1 MELVDTGNMAGNSF
15 IEKIDPKE
23 RPEEAK
29 FSIQNM
35 DTNEDPMANFF
46 RFANGKWIDT
56 HPIPPDKSSWGGFME
71 LRDRNI
77 YILGKI
83 LEKCALDDG
92 KKRGIE
98 KMVGDFYISIMDQM
112 KLEEKKFDPIKPIM
126 EKINKVRDKN
136 EMVEVSQYLH
146 SNGIGNFFSVFSMPD
161 EKNSSV
167 YAFYIYQGG
176 LSLPNRDYYIQDS
189 FQKTRDEFVAHMQ
202 NMFTMY
208 GYSPMES
215 KDSAEKVMKI
225 ETYIAKASRPQADL
239 RDSEKNYNR
248 IPYGE
253 LNEKFSRLN
262 LVKYLEISQVP
273 KTEYIVVG
281 QPEVLDA
288 VEKML
293 EEFSLE
299 DLKTYLKWNTINYA
313 APYLHEAAEMEHFDF
328 FNRKL
333 LGQEVPEKRWKK
345 AVNIVDRSIGEALGE
360 LYVEQEFGK
369 EARERMQTMV
379 DDIRSVFE
387 EKLKNLPWMS
397 DVTKKK
403 ALEKFSKFRAKI
415 GYPSKFIDYSSIDIR
430 KDDLL
435 GNVMRSENFEF
446 RREASRIGE
455 QVDKELWL
463 MTPPTVNA
471 YFSPTEN
478 EIVFPAGILQPPF
491 FDATMDDAVNY
502 GGIGGVIS
510 HEITHGFDDQGRR
523 YDMDGNLKDWWT
535 EEDAKKFTERA
546 DEVVK
551 LYDSLE
557 VLPGLHVNGKLTLGE
572 NIADLGGVSIAFE
585 ALQRRLRKNPELN
598 KKIDGFTP
606 EQRFFLS
613 WAQIWRGNNRE
624 PEIRRRIS
632 IDPHSPNVFRGS
644 IPVMN
649 HEKFDSSF
657 VELSRVKKGLAKKI
671 FIW

>member
-136 EMVEVSQYLH
+136 EMVKVSQYLH

-299 DLKTYLKWNTINYA
+299 DLKTYLRWNTINYA

>member
-15 IEKIDPKE
+15 IERIDPKE

-98 KMVGDFYISIMDQM
+98 KMVGDFYISIMDQK

-248 IPYGE
+248 IPYSE
-253 LNEKFSRLN
+253 LNKKFSRLN

-535 EEDAKKFTERA
+535 EDDAKKFTERA

-613 WAQIWRGNNRE
+613 WAQIWRGKNRE

-657 VELSRVKKGLAKKI
+657 VELSKVKKGLDKKI

>member
-1 MELVDTGNMAGNSF
+1 MDLVDTGNMAENSF
-15 IEKIDPKE
+15 IERIDPKE

-35 DTNEDPMANFF
+35 DMNEDPMANFF

-83 LEKCALDDG
+83 LERCALDDG
-92 KKRGIE
+92 KKRNIE
-98 KMVGDFYISIMDQM
+98 KMVGDFYISIMDQ
-112 KLEEKKFDPIKPIM
+112 KNLEKKKFDPIKPVIERISKVSNKKEIM
-126 EKINKVRDKN
+126 D
-136 EMVEVSQYLH
+136 VSQYLH

-189 FQKTRDEFVAHMQ
+189 FQKTRDEFVTHMK

-215 KDSAEKVMKI
+215 NDFSEKVMKI

-262 LVKYLEISQVP
+262 LVKYLEMSEVP
-273 KTEYIVVG
+273 KTEYIVIG
-281 QPEVLDA
+281 QPEVLSA
-288 VEKML
+288 VDKML

-299 DLKTYLKWNTINYA
+299 DLKTYLKWNAINYA

-369 EARERMQTMV
+369 EARERMETMV
-379 DDIRSVFE
+379 NDIRSVFE
-387 EKLKNLPWMS
+387 EKLKGLPWMS

-415 GYPSKFIDYSSIDIR
+415 GYPTKFIDYSSIDIK

-446 RREASRIGE
+446 KREATRIGE
-455 QVDKELWL
+455 QVDRELWL

-649 HEKFDSSF
+649 HEKFDSAF
-657 VELSRVKKGLAKKI
+657 MELSKVKKGLEKKI

>member
-15 IEKIDPKE
+15 IERIDPKE

-98 KMVGDFYISIMDQM
+98 KMVGDFYISIMDQK

-248 IPYGE
+248 IPYSE
-253 LNEKFSRLN
+253 LNKKFSRLN

-613 WAQIWRGNNRE
+613 WAQIWRGKNRE

-657 VELSRVKKGLAKKI
+657 VELSKVKKGLDKKI

>member
-98 KMVGDFYISIMDQM
+98 KMVGDFYISIMDQK

-136 EMVEVSQYLH
+136 DMVKVSQYLH

-253 LNEKFSRLN
+253 LNKKFSRLN
-262 LVKYLEISQVP
+262 LVKYLEISKVP

-299 DLKTYLKWNTINYA
+299 DLKTYLRWNTINYA

-657 VELSRVKKGLAKKI
+657 VELSKVKKGLDKKI

>member
-98 KMVGDFYISIMDQM
+98 KMVGDFYISIVDQK

-262 LVKYLEISQVP
+262 LVKYLEISRVP

-299 DLKTYLKWNTINYA
+299 DLKTYLRWNTINYA

>member
-293 EEFSLE
+293 EEYSLE

>member
-98 KMVGDFYISIMDQM
+98 KMVGDFYISIMDQK

-136 EMVEVSQYLH
+136 EMVKVSQYLH

-253 LNEKFSRLN
+253 LNKKFSRLN
-262 LVKYLEISQVP
+262 LVKYLEISKVP

-585 ALQRRLRKNPELN
+585 ALQRRLRKTPELN

-657 VELSRVKKGLAKKI
+657 VELSKVKKGLDKKI

>member
-1 MELVDTGNMAGNSF
+1 
-15 IEKIDPKE
+15 
-23 RPEEAK
+23 
-29 FSIQNM
+29 M

-293 EEFSLE
+293 EEYSLE

>member
-98 KMVGDFYISIMDQM
+98 KMVGDFYISMMDQK

-126 EKINKVRDKN
+126 EKIDRVNNKK
-136 EMVEVSQYLH
+136 EIVEVSQYLH

-248 IPYGE
+248 IPYSE
-253 LNEKFSRLN
+253 LNKKFSRLN

-535 EEDAKKFTERA
+535 EDDAKKFTERA

-632 IDPHSPNVFRGS
+632 IDPHSPNAFRGS

-657 VELSRVKKGLAKKI
+657 VELSKVKKGLDKKI

>member
-98 KMVGDFYISIMDQM
+98 KMVGDFYISIMDQK

-136 EMVEVSQYLH
+136 EMVKVSQYLH

-299 DLKTYLKWNTINYA
+299 DLKTYLRWNTINYA

-657 VELSRVKKGLAKKI
+657 VELSKVKKGLDKKI

>member
-98 KMVGDFYISIMDQM
+98 KMVGDFYISIMDQK

-136 EMVEVSQYLH
+136 DMVKVSQYLH

-262 LVKYLEISQVP
+262 LVKYLEISRVP

-299 DLKTYLKWNTINYA
+299 DLKTYLRWNTINYA

>member
-136 EMVEVSQYLH
+136 EMVKVSQYLH

-253 LNEKFSRLN
+253 LNKKFSRLN
-262 LVKYLEISQVP
+262 LVKYLEISKVP

-299 DLKTYLKWNTINYA
+299 DLKTYLRWNTINYA

>member
-35 DTNEDPMANFF
+35 DTNEDPMSNFF

-657 VELSRVKKGLAKKI
+657 VELSRVKKGLDKKI

>member
-98 KMVGDFYISIMDQM
+98 KMVGDFYISIMDQK

-136 EMVEVSQYLH
+136 EMVKVSQYLH

-225 ETYIAKASRPQADL
+225 ETYIAKSSRPQADL

-248 IPYGE
+248 IPYSE
-253 LNEKFSRLN
+253 LNKKFNRLN

-657 VELSRVKKGLAKKI
+657 VELSKVKKGLDKKI

>member
-98 KMVGDFYISIMDQM
+98 KMVGDFYISIMDQK

-253 LNEKFSRLN
+253 LNKKFSRLN

-299 DLKTYLKWNTINYA
+299 DLKTYLRWNTINYA

-657 VELSRVKKGLAKKI
+657 VELSKIKKGLDKKI

>member
-98 KMVGDFYISIMDQM
+98 KMVGDFYISIMDQK

-136 EMVEVSQYLH
+136 EMVKVSQYLH

-253 LNEKFSRLN
+253 LNKKFSRLN
-262 LVKYLEISQVP
+262 LVKYLEISKVP

-657 VELSRVKKGLAKKI
+657 VELSKVKKGLDKKI

>member
-262 LVKYLEISQVP
+262 LVKYLEISEVP

-288 VEKML
+288 VDKML
-293 EEFSLE
+293 DEFSLE
-299 DLKTYLKWNTINYA
+299 DLKTYLRWNTINYA

-657 VELSRVKKGLAKKI
+657 VELSKVKKGLDKKI

>member
-1 MELVDTGNMAGNSF
+1 MDLVDTGNMVDNSF
-15 IEKIDPKE
+15 IERIDPKE

-35 DTNEDPMANFF
+35 DMNEDPMANFF

-83 LEKCALDDG
+83 LERCALDGG
-92 KKRGIE
+92 KERNIE
-98 KMVGDFYISIMDQM
+98 KMVGDFYVSIMDQ
-112 KLEEKKFDPIKPIM
+112 KNLEKKKFDPIKPII
-126 EKINKVRDKN
+126 ERISRVGNNKEIID
-136 EMVEVSQYLH
+136 VSQYLH

-189 FQKTRDEFVAHMQ
+189 FQKTRDEFVTHMT
-202 NMFTMY
+202 NMFNMY
-208 GYSPMES
+208 GYSPTES
-215 KDSAEKVMKI
+215 KEFSEKVMKI
-225 ETYIAKASRPQADL
+225 ETYIAKACRPQADL

-248 IPYGE
+248 IPYDE

-262 LVKYLEISQVP
+262 LVKYLEMSEVP

-281 QPEVLDA
+281 QPEVLSA
-288 VEKML
+288 VDKML

-299 DLKTYLKWNTINYA
+299 ELKTYLIWNAINYA

-345 AVNIVDRSIGEALGE
+345 AVYIVDRSIGEALGE

-369 EARERMQTMV
+369 EARERMETMV
-379 DDIRSVFE
+379 NDIRSVFE

-415 GYPSKFIDYSSIDIR
+415 GYPTKFIDYSSIDIK

-446 RREASRIGE
+446 KREATRIGE

-463 MTPPTVNA
+463 MTPPTVND

-649 HEKFDSSF
+649 HEKFDSAF
-657 VELSRVKKGLAKKI
+657 MELSKVKKGLDKKI

>member
-1 MELVDTGNMAGNSF
+1 M
-15 IEKIDPKE
+15 
-23 RPEEAK
+23 
-29 FSIQNM
+29 
-35 DTNEDPMANFF
+35 
-46 RFANGKWIDT
+46 
-56 HPIPPDKSSWGGFME
+56 
-71 LRDRNI
+71 
-77 YILGKI
+77 
-83 LEKCALDDG
+83 
-92 KKRGIE
+92 
-98 KMVGDFYISIMDQM
+98 
-112 KLEEKKFDPIKPIM
+112 
-126 EKINKVRDKN
+126 
-136 EMVEVSQYLH
+136 
-146 SNGIGNFFSVFSMPD
+146 
-161 EKNSSV
+161 
-167 YAFYIYQGG
+167 
-176 LSLPNRDYYIQDS
+176 
-189 FQKTRDEFVAHMQ
+189 
-202 NMFTMY
+202 
-208 GYSPMES
+208 
-215 KDSAEKVMKI
+215 
-225 ETYIAKASRPQADL
+225 
-239 RDSEKNYNR
+239 
-248 IPYGE
+248 
-253 LNEKFSRLN
+253 
-262 LVKYLEISQVP
+262 
-273 KTEYIVVG
+273 
-281 QPEVLDA
+281 
-288 VEKML
+288 
-293 EEFSLE
+293 
-299 DLKTYLKWNTINYA
+299 
-313 APYLHEAAEMEHFDF
+313 
-328 FNRKL
+328 
-333 LGQEVPEKRWKK
+333 
-345 AVNIVDRSIGEALGE
+345 NIVDRSIGEALGE

>member
-98 KMVGDFYISIMDQM
+98 KMVGDFYISIMDQK

-136 EMVEVSQYLH
+136 EMVKVSQYLH

-253 LNEKFSRLN
+253 LNKKFSRLN

-657 VELSRVKKGLAKKI
+657 VELSKVKKGLDKKI

>member
-15 IEKIDPKE
+15 IERIDPKE

-35 DTNEDPMANFF
+35 DTNEDPMSNFF

-248 IPYGE
+248 IPYSE

-288 VEKML
+288 MEKML
-293 EEFSLE
+293 EEYSLE

>member
-15 IEKIDPKE
+15 IERIDPKE

-136 EMVEVSQYLH
+136 DMVKVSQYLH

-248 IPYGE
+248 IPYSE
-253 LNEKFSRLN
+253 LNKKFSRLN

-288 VEKML
+288 MEKML
-293 EEFSLE
+293 EEYSLE

-613 WAQIWRGNNRE
+613 WAQIWRGKNRE

-657 VELSRVKKGLAKKI
+657 VELSKVKKGLDKKI

>member
-98 KMVGDFYISIMDQM
+98 KMVGDFYISIMDQK

-136 EMVEVSQYLH
+136 DMVKVSQYLH

-253 LNEKFSRLN
+253 LNKKFSRLN
-262 LVKYLEISQVP
+262 LVKYLEISKVP

-657 VELSRVKKGLAKKI
+657 VELSKVKKGLDKKI

>member
-98 KMVGDFYISIMDQM
+98 KMVGDFYISIMDQK

-136 EMVEVSQYLH
+136 EMVKVSQYLH

-262 LVKYLEISQVP
+262 LVKYLEISRVP

-299 DLKTYLKWNTINYA
+299 DLKTYLRWNTINYA

-585 ALQRRLRKNPELN
+585 ALQRRLRKTPELN

-657 VELSRVKKGLAKKI
+657 VELSKVKKGLDKKI

>member
-136 EMVEVSQYLH
+136 DMVKVSQYLH

-262 LVKYLEISQVP
+262 LVKYLEISRVP

-299 DLKTYLKWNTINYA
+299 DLKTYLRWNTINYA

>member
-288 VEKML
+288 MEKML
-293 EEFSLE
+293 EEYSLE

>member
-288 VEKML
+288 MEKML
-293 EEFSLE
+293 EEYSLE

-535 EEDAKKFTERA
+535 EDDAKKFTERA

>member
-35 DTNEDPMANFF
+35 DTNEDPMSNFF

-248 IPYGE
+248 IPYSE
-253 LNEKFSRLN
+253 LNKKFSRLN
-262 LVKYLEISQVP
+262 LVKYLEISKVP

-299 DLKTYLKWNTINYA
+299 DLKTYLRWNTINYA

-657 VELSRVKKGLAKKI
+657 VELSKVKKGLDKKI

>member
-15 IEKIDPKE
+15 IERIDPKE

-98 KMVGDFYISIMDQM
+98 KMVGDFYISIMDQK

-248 IPYGE
+248 IPYSE
-253 LNEKFSRLN
+253 LNKKFNRLN

-535 EEDAKKFTERA
+535 EDDAKKFTERA

-613 WAQIWRGNNRE
+613 WAQIWRGKNRE

-657 VELSRVKKGLAKKI
+657 VELSKVKKGLDKKI

>member
-98 KMVGDFYISIMDQM
+98 KMVGDFYISIMDQK

-126 EKINKVRDKN
+126 EKINKIRDKS

-262 LVKYLEISQVP
+262 LVKYLEISEVP

-288 VEKML
+288 VDKML
-293 EEFSLE
+293 DEFSLE
-299 DLKTYLKWNTINYA
+299 DLKTYLRWNTINYA

-585 ALQRRLRKNPELN
+585 ALQRRLRKTPELN

-657 VELSRVKKGLAKKI
+657 VELSKVKKGLDKKI

>member
-1 MELVDTGNMAGNSF
+1 MADDNF
-15 IEKIDPKE
+15 IEPIGRE
-23 RPEEAK
+23 EMPEEAK
-29 FSIQNM
+29 FSIENM
-35 DTNEDPMANFF
+35 DRSEDPMANFY

-71 LRDRNI
+71 LLDRNT

-83 LEKCALDDG
+83 LEECALKKG

-98 KMVGDFYISIMDQM
+98 KMAGDFYTSIMDQ
-112 KLEEKKFDPIKPIM
+112 KTLEEKKFQPIEHIM
-126 EKINKVRDKN
+126 EKVEKVSEKTELVN
-136 EMVEVSQYLH
+136 ASQYLH
-146 SNGIGNFFSVFSMPD
+146 SLGINNFFSVFSMPD

-176 LSLPNRDYYIQDS
+176 LSLPNRDYYLQDS
-189 FQKTRDEFVAHMQ
+189 FQKTREDFVSHVEK
-202 NMFTMY
+202 MFRMY
-208 GYSPMES
+208 GYPH
-215 KDSAEKVMKI
+215 KDSADYASKVMKI
-225 ETYIAKASRPQADL
+225 ESSIAKANRPQADL

-248 IPYGE
+248 IPYDQLDG
-253 LNEKFSRLN
+253 KYRRLN
-262 LVKYLEISQVP
+262 LVKYLELSEAP
-273 KTEYIVVG
+273 STEYIVVG
-281 QPEVLDA
+281 QPEVIESVD
-288 VEKML
+288 KML
-293 EEFSLE
+293 GEYPLEE
-299 DLKTYLKWNTINYA
+299 LKLYLKWNVINFA
-313 APYLHEAAEMEHFDF
+313 SPYLHKEAEMEHFDF

-345 AVNIVDRSIGEALGE
+345 AVRIIDRSIGEALGE
-360 LYVEQEFGK
+360 LYVEKEFGK
-369 EARERMQTMV
+369 EARERMETMV
-379 DDIRSVFE
+379 NDIRSVFE
-387 EKLKNLPWMS
+387 EKLKGLPWMS
-397 DVTKKK
+397 EETKEK
-403 ALEKFSKFRAKI
+403 ALEKFKKFRAKI
-415 GYPSKFIDYSSIDIR
+415 GYPSKFLDYSSIEI
-430 KDDLL
+430 KEGDLP
-435 GNVMRSENFEF
+435 GNIMRSETFEF
-446 RREASRIGE
+446 LRESRRIGE
-455 QVDKELWL
+455 KVDRELWL

-491 FDATMDDAVNY
+491 FDASMDDAVNY

-523 YDMDGNLKDWWT
+523 YDVEGNLRDWWS
-535 EEDAKKFTERA
+535 EEDAKKFTERS

-551 LYDSLE
+551 LYNSLE
-557 VLPGLHVNGKLTLGE
+557 VLPGLHVNGQLTLGE

-585 ALQRRLRKNPELN
+585 ALQRRLKKNPEMN
-598 KKIDGFTP
+598 RKIDGFTP
-606 EQRFFLS
+606 EQRFFIS

-649 HEKFDSSF
+649 HEKFDESF
-657 VELSRVKKGLAKKI
+657 EDLSKAKKGMEKKI

>member
-15 IEKIDPKE
+15 IERIDPKE

-98 KMVGDFYISIMDQM
+98 KMVGDFYISIMDQK

-136 EMVEVSQYLH
+136 EMVKVSQYLH

-248 IPYGE
+248 IPYSE
-253 LNEKFSRLN
+253 LNKKFSRLN

-535 EEDAKKFTERA
+535 EDDAKKFTERA

-613 WAQIWRGNNRE
+613 WAQIWRGKNRE

-657 VELSRVKKGLAKKI
+657 VELSKVKKGLDKKI

>member
-98 KMVGDFYISIMDQM
+98 KMVGDFYISIMDQK

-253 LNEKFSRLN
+253 LNKKFSRLN
-262 LVKYLEISQVP
+262 LVKYLEISKVP

-657 VELSRVKKGLAKKI
+657 VELSKVKKGLDKKI

>member
-98 KMVGDFYISIMDQM
+98 KMVGDFYISIMDQK

-126 EKINKVRDKN
+126 EKINKIRDKS

-248 IPYGE
+248 IPYSE
-253 LNEKFSRLN
+253 LNKKFSRLN

-657 VELSRVKKGLAKKI
+657 VELSKVKKGLDKKI

>member
-35 DTNEDPMANFF
+35 DMNEDPMANFF

-98 KMVGDFYISIMDQM
+98 KMVGDFYISIMDQK

-126 EKINKVRDKN
+126 EKINKIRDKS

-248 IPYGE
+248 IPYSE
-253 LNEKFSRLN
+253 LNKKFNRLN

-657 VELSRVKKGLAKKI
+657 VELSKVKKGLDKKI

>member
-1 MELVDTGNMAGNSF
+1 MELVDTGDMADSSF

-29 FSIQNM
+29 FSIHNM
-35 DTNEDPMANFF
+35 DVNEDPMANFY

-83 LEKCALDDG
+83 LEKCALESG
-92 KKRGIE
+92 NKRDIE
-98 KMVGDFYISIMDQM
+98 KMVGDFYVSIMDQK
-112 KLEEKKFDPIKPIM
+112 KLEEKKFEPVKPIM
-126 EKINKVRDKN
+126 EKISNVRNK
-136 EMVEVSQYLH
+136 EEIVEVSQYLH

-189 FQKTRDEFVAHMQ
+189 FQKTREDFVKHMQ

-208 GYSPMES
+208 GYSDGES
-215 KDSAEKVMKI
+215 KDFADKVMKI

-248 IPYGE
+248 ISYSE
-253 LNEKFSRLN
+253 LNEKFGKLN
-262 LVKYLEISQVP
+262 LVKYLELSEVP

-281 QPEVLDA
+281 QPEVLEA
-288 VEKML
+288 VNKML

-299 DLKTYLKWNTINYA
+299 DLKVYLKWNTINYA

-369 EARERMQTMV
+369 EARERMETMV
-379 DDIRSVFE
+379 NDIRSVFE

-397 DVTKKK
+397 EVTKKK

-415 GYPSKFIDYSSIDIR
+415 GYPTKFIDYSSIQIK

-446 RREASRIGE
+446 KRESSRIGE
-455 QVDKELWL
+455 QVDRELWL

-585 ALQRRLRKNPELN
+585 ALQRRLKKNPELN
-598 KKIDGFTP
+598 RKIDGFTP

-657 VELSRVKKGLAKKI
+657 MELSKIKKGLEKKI